1 MSEYGFVENIAGGE
15 IDKLELSWF
24 KGEIVIVDTPEKFDE
39 ILPTLLDEK
48 ILGFDTETRP
58 SFTKGVKNRTALIQ
72 LATLTTVYL
81 IRVHKMKIPNGLID
95 IFADGST
102 LKVGVAIR
110 DDIRFFR
117 NRKNRVPAG
126 FVDLQQ
132 MVGDYGI
139 QCAGLKKLVA
149 IILGYRISKR
159 QQITDWRL
167 TISPSSADIYAATDA
182 WVCRE
187 IYLKLSSL
195 KPQARI
201 CQTDI

>member
-1 MSEYGFVENIAGGE
+1 VSEFGFIENIASEE
-15 IDKLELSWF
+15 IDNLELSWF
-24 KGEIVIVDTPEKFDE
+24 KGEIILVDTPEKFDE
-39 ILPTLLDEK
+39 ILPALLQER
-48 ILGFDTETRP
+48 ILGFDTETKP
-58 SFTKGVKNRTALIQ
+58 SFTKGVKNRIALIQ
-72 LATLTTVYL
+72 LATLTTTYL

-95 IFADGST
+95 IFTDGST
-102 LKVGVAIR
+102 LKVGVAVR

-117 NRKNRVPAG
+117 GRKNKVPAG

-149 IILGYRISKR
+149 IILGYRISKK
-159 QQITDWRL
+159 QQVTDWE
-167 TISPSSADIYAATDA
+167 ADVLSEAQQIYAAIDA

-195 KPQARI
+195 SPPASIYQAAI
-201 CQTDI
+201 